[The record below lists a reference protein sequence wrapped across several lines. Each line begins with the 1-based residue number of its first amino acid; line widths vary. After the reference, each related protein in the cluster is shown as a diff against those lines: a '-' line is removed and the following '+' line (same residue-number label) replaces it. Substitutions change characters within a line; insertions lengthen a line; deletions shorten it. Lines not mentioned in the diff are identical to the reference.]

1 MSSIKKLFTILSKG
15 ERKKAFFLTA
25 FLFISA
31 ILEVL
36 GIASIIPLI
45 GLLSNPNLIESNVL
59 INKVYTYFNMEDPQ
73 IFLFYLGLSF
83 FIIFIISMAFK
94 GLSIYFQLKF
104 SLMCEYSIG
113 KRLLQNYLYQPYTW
127 FIDRHSSDLAKTI
140 LSTINQVI
148 NQGLLPFFNLIS
160 YGMVT
165 LFIIIFLFVIDP
177 KIMIVISLT
186 LGLIYGI
193 TYGSFKNVLHRKGLE
208 RVKNDQDRFEALS
221 NAFGSIKE
229 TKLGRLEN
237 LVIKTFSG
245 PAKNFAKNQL
255 SGQIIGLL
263 PRYFL
268 EAIAFG
274 GLLLIILYLMR
285 QSNNFSSILP
295 ILSLYVFAG
304 YRLMPALQQVYSALT
319 SLRFATASINFLYEN
334 RVIKYDTNIIKKN
347 LVFKK
352 EFSLKNITYNY
363 PKSSKKNLNNVSVKF
378 FKNTTTGLVGPTG
391 SGKTTLV
398 DVVLGLLQPQH
409 GTLEIDNRIINKN
422 NLDSWQNKIGYV
434 PQQIFLADQS
444 ISSNI
449 AFGVD
454 RQFID
459 YKAVQRASKIAN
471 LHNFVIKELPDKYDT
486 VIGEKGIR
494 LSGGQRQRIGIARAL
509 YHKPNLLILDEATN
523 ALDNLTEKAVMDAIY
538 KLRNKITMIIIA
550 HRLNTIK
557 SCDQIFFMDNG
568 KITDSGNFE
577 QLSKYSKGFK
587 KFIS

>member
-1 MSSIKKLFTILSKG
+1 MSSIRKLFTLLSRD
-15 ERKKAFFLTA
+15 EQKKAFFLTS

-59 INKVYTYFNMEDPQ
+59 INKVYTYFNMDDPQ

-83 FIIFIISMAFK
+83 FIIFIISMGFK
-94 GLSIYFQLKF
+94 GLSIYFQLRF

-113 KRLLQNYLYQPYTW
+113 KRLLKNYLYQPYTW

-177 KIMIVISLT
+177 KIMIIISLT

-229 TKLGRLEN
+229 TKLGHLEN
-237 LVIKTFSG
+237 LVIKTFSR
-245 PAKNFAKNQL
+245 PAKNFAKNQV

-304 YRLMPALQQVYSALT
+304 YRLMPALQQAYTALT
-319 SLRFATASINFLYEN
+319 SLRFATAAINFLYEN
-334 RVIKYDTNIIKKN
+334 RPIKYDTNIVKEK
-347 LVFKK
+347 LDFKK
-352 EFSLKNITYNY
+352 EFSLKNVTYHY
-363 PKSSKKNLNNVSVKF
+363 PKSSKINLNKISVKF
-378 FKNTTTGLVGPTG
+378 LKNTTTGLVGPTG

-398 DVVLGLLQPQH
+398 DVILGLLQPQQ

-422 NLDSWQNKIGYV
+422 NIDSWQNNIGYV
-434 PQQIFLADQS
+434 PQQIFLTDQS

-454 RQFID
+454 REFID
-459 YKAVQRASKIAN
+459 YKAVQHASKIAN
-471 LHNFVIKELPDKYDT
+471 LHNFVIEDLPEKYDT
-486 VIGEKGIR
+486 VIGERGIR

-509 YHKPNLLILDEATN
+509 YHKPNFLILDEATN

-538 KLRNKITMIIIA
+538 KLRNKITIIIIA

-557 SCDQIFFMDNG
+557 SCDQVFFMDNG
-568 KITDSGNFE
+568 EIIDSGNFD
-577 QLSKYSKGFK
+577 QLSQYSKGFK